1 MIDLKTVNDMGIIN
15 SMEEYERLHTLLSQ
29 IYNVDSCV
37 IHFEEL
43 KPTTRF
49 MVINGYSIESTGKQI
64 EIIGYFIVSDY
75 ITSSNLNLAAN
86 IGQYVTRKRAVREIL
101 SKFRL

>member
-15 SMEEYERLHTLLSQ
+15 SMEEYERLHKLLSK
-29 IYNVDSCV
+29 IYNINSCV
-37 IHFEEL
+37 LHFEEL

-49 MVINGYSIESTGKQI
+49 MVINGYTVESSEKQT
-64 EIIGYFIVSDY
+64 EIIGYFVIPNNMDRSNFDL
-75 ITSSNLNLAAN
+75 TSK